1 MTPINK
7 ANLANANLV
16 NVNNGVIQTSRS
28 LDTILSLND
37 SESAYHLCMTQGR
50 GIRYFSNS
58 CTKLLDALRKKMN
71 RLAIEADLQIQAEK
85 IEKKPISKSALARI
99 AMLSK
104 INLLSTQ
111 TEDTIISAQN
121 SPKNNDSREDIP
133 EIMAS
138 IKKVQISVAGYTRLF
153 QFEKL

>member
-1 MTPINK
+1 
-7 ANLANANLV
+7 
-16 NVNNGVIQTSRS
+16 
-28 LDTILSLND
+28 
-37 SESAYHLCMTQGR
+37 
-50 GIRYFSNS
+50 
-58 CTKLLDALRKKMN
+58 MN